1 MVSEPARA
9 LTMAPVPPQNLDAE
23 ESVLGAMMLS
33 AAAIAAVTES
43 TTLKAADFYR
53 ESHGRVFVAILSI
66 YAKGEPVDA
75 ITVVDEL
82 DRNSH
87 LEDAGG
93 ADRIHE
99 LASIVPAAANAA
111 HYARIVVDMA
121 TLRALIRAGNDI
133 ARLGFDRPGDSDTLV
148 NKAQGILERLAEH
161 GTTSDL
167 KPLWLEQALT
177 EEIPETSEYVEGVLE
192 AGVLFDIVGLPYL
205 HKSAAALELAVKVA
219 KGRGLFLGKYAIK
232 AQAKVAYF
240 WADDSRP
247 QELKRIQA
255 YAAANQLAGRN
266 AEVAFYLNPG
276 ISLPD
281 DLPAVRRQIR
291 EHGYRMVIF
300 DSLYNFADFDFVKD
314 TGAVKHLYTQL
325 KRLCDEVEGLTIG
338 LVDHASKPSD
348 SNRDRDDSI
357 SSYGAVWKAAAVRCS
372 IVVTKKGSSLFVSA
386 TGNNVKGFPRT
397 PAYFNQ
403 ERLELALAEE
413 NHVDPAREQR
423 IDDAVLDYI
432 CRMPGRSTNQI
443 QQAVKG
449 RNADIKA
456 AIVRLEA
463 EEMIADTY
471 KNTLLEEQET
481 SSQPFGTTPDERTNF
496 KKDSSSQPPGTR
508 KVKTAW
514 IPLNK
519 AKKPRPDDRGTTP
532 DEPLPDH
539 GSFPTESSSQT
550 SSLYVVEG
558 GVGTNPQESPG
569 TQTDNHQP
577 PPIDEGQA
585 PEPEPPAL
593 PDWA

>member
-1 MVSEPARA
+1 MMVSP
-9 LTMAPVPPQNLDAE
+9 L
-23 ESVLGAMMLS
+23 
-33 AAAIAAVTES
+33 AIGAVTES
-43 TTLKAADFYR
+43 TNLKAADFYR
-53 ESHGRVFVAILSI
+53 ESHGRIFLAILSL

-82 DRNSH
+82 DRSTH

-93 ADRIHE
+93 AERVHE
-99 LASIVPAAANAA
+99 LAAIVPATSNVA
-111 HYARIVVDMA
+111 HYARIVVEMS

-133 ARLGFDRPGDSDTLV
+133 ARLGFDRPGDTDALV
-148 NKAQGILERLAEH
+148 AKAQGIVETISAQGISAE
-161 GTTSDL
+161 L

-177 EEIPETSEYVEGVLE
+177 EAIPETSEYVEGVLE

-219 KGRGLFLGKYAIK
+219 KGRGLFLGKYPIK

-255 YAAANQLAGRN
+255 YAKANGLAGRDT
-266 AEVAFYLNPG
+266 EVAFYLNPG
-276 ISLPD
+276 LSLPE
-281 DLPAVRRQIR
+281 DLPTIRRQIR
-291 EHGYRMVIF
+291 EHGYRMLIF

-325 KRLCDEVEGLTIG
+325 KRLCDDVEGLTIG

-372 IVVTKKGSSLFVSA
+372 IVVTKKGQSLFVSA

-413 NHVDPAREQR
+413 QEADPLRETRIEDLVGNYIQR
-423 IDDAVLDYI
+423 N
-432 CRMPGRSTNQI
+432 PGKSTNWI
-443 QQAVKG
+443 QKNVKG
-449 RNADIKA
+449 RAADIAA
-456 AIVRLEA
+456 AIARLEA
-463 EEMIADTY
+463 SGMIADTY
-471 KNTLLEEQET
+471 KNTILNESESPSHGLGKTPEGLSGAYSE
-481 SSQPFGTTPDERTNF
+481 SPSQTDG
-496 KKDSSSQPPGTR
+496 KKKS
-508 KVKTAW
+508 KTAW
-514 IPLNK
+514 IWLNK
-519 AKKPRPDDRGTTP
+519 AKEVLPDGLGKTP

-539 GSFPTESSSQT
+539 GSFRPESPSRNP
-550 SSLYVVEG
+550 SLYVVEG
-558 GVGTNPQESPG
+558 GEGTDPEESLG
-569 TQTDNHQP
+569 TQADEHQP

-585 PEPEPPAL
+585 PEDDPPV
-593 PDWA
+593 WV